1 MFKRVKL
8 IIKNRKLQKENE
20 ELYKENKVN
29 RNDIED
35 LELQKLHAKLLAEDT
50 IKKLFELEQIERSGI
65 SEETKR
71 KQKNVIYNELRKRNM
86 SIKSELSNKFE
97 SDR

>member
-86 SIKSELSNKFE
+86 SIKRELSSKFGN
-97 SDR
+97 DR

>member
-1 MFKRVKL
+1 MFNRVKL
-8 IIKNRKLQKENE
+8 IRKNRQLQKENE
-20 ELYKENKVN
+20 ELYRENSKN
-29 RNDIED
+29 RRYIEN
-35 LELQKLHAKLLAEDT
+35 LELENLHAKLLAEYT
-50 IKKLFELEQIERSGI
+50 ITKLYQLEQIDRSGN